1 MVEDIFLRRFAM
13 KNRENWKVF
22 KIASIFDMFTGASI
36 SQNKFNVGS
45 IPRITATDM
54 NNGIGLFTERLEDR
68 NFRSFQNFISVSF
81 LGSIFYHNYEAS
93 LDMKIHGLKIK
104 DKELNPDLAQ
114 FLIVCLKNSLP
125 KASYGNQLS
134 SKDLLTKNILL
145 PVNEYGTPNWAF
157 MEKYVQIKS
166 NQINATYQFP
176 KLHEITDYRE
186 LDEVEWDEYLISD
199 YFDVNKEKGNESNMD
214 SLLPGDT
221 PLISAKKINNG
232 LKDFVTTLPRKIK
245 SSNVITWNKDGD
257 GGAGLAYYQ
266 EFKFAVDSHVFVLY
280 AKFPANKYNQ
290 LFIVTL
296 LSKYK
301 EIFNHGRANSLSRFK
316 VEKIKLPT
324 KDNQPDFDF
333 MEQYMKRMENQAIQK
348 VGMN

>member
-1 MVEDIFLRRFAM
+1 M

-54 NNGIGLFTERLEDR
+54 NNGIGLFTERIEDR

-186 LDEVEWDEYLISD
+186 LDEVEWRAFTL
-199 YFDVNKEKGNESNMD
+199 D
-214 SLLPGDT
+214 SITIITGGRDWEVYNRTSGTSPFIGA
-221 PLISAKKINNG
+221 SSINNG
-232 LKDFVTTLPRKIK
+232 ITDFVNIVGREKYTDAGVIGINRNGSVGYAFYHPYKAYFSGDTRFLEVIGYKNNRYVNQFIQTSIMKQKEKYAYGYKMGTERIKRQVVMLPQ
-245 SSNVITWNKDGD
+245 KDD
-257 GGAGLAYYQ
+257 
-266 EFKFAVDSHVFVLY
+266 KPD
-280 AKFPANKYNQ
+280 YN
-290 LFIVTL
+290 
-296 LSKYK
+296 
-301 EIFNHGRANSLSRFK
+301 
-316 VEKIKLPT
+316 
-324 KDNQPDFDF
+324 F
-333 MEQYMKRMENQAIQK
+333 MEQYMKRMENRILQK
-348 VGMN
+348 MEQ

>member
-1 MVEDIFLRRFAM
+1 MVEATFLRRVRM
-13 KNRENWKVF
+13 KNKEIWKAF
-22 KIASIFDMFTGASI
+22 KIDSIFDMFTGASI
-36 SQNKFNVGS
+36 SQNKFNAGS
-45 IPRITATDM
+45 IPRITATDT
-54 NNGIGLFTERLEDR
+54 NNGIALFTERIEDR

-93 LDMKIHGLKIK
+93 LDMKIHGLKLK
-104 DKELNPDLAQ
+104 DKELNPNLAQ

-157 MEKYVQIKS
+157 MENYVQIKS
-166 NQINATYQFP
+166 NQIKATYQFP

-186 LDEVEWDEYLISD
+186 LDEVRWGEFLISD
-199 YFDVNKEKGNESNMD
+199 YFDVNKEKGSESNMD
-214 SLLPGDT
+214 SLAEGNL
-221 PLISAKKINNG
+221 PLISARKFGNG
-232 LKDFVTTLPRKIK
+232 LKGFVETEPRKVK

-301 EIFNHGRANSLSRFK
+301 AIFNHGRANSLSRYK
-316 VEKIKLPT
+316 AEKIMLPI
-324 KDNQPDFDF
+324 KDGMPDFVF
-333 MEQYMKRMENQAIQK
+333 MEQYMKRMENRVIEK
-348 VGMN
+348 VEK

>member
-1 MVEDIFLRRFAM
+1 M

-54 NNGIGLFTERLEDR
+54 NNGIGLFTERIEDR

-125 KASYGNQLS
+125 KVSYGNQLS
-134 SKDLLTKNILL
+134 SKDLLTKSILL
-145 PVNEYGTPNWAF
+145 PVNEHGTPNWAF
-157 MEKYVQIKS
+157 MEEYVQIKLK
-166 NQINATYQFP
+166 QVKATY
-176 KLHEITDYRE
+176 KLPWPHKITDYRE
-186 LDEVEWDEYLISD
+186 LDEVEWKEFLISD
-199 YFDVNKEKGNESNMD
+199 YFDVNKERGSESNMD
-214 SLLPGDT
+214 SLAEGNL
-221 PLISAKKINNG
+221 PLISARKFGNG
-232 LKDFVTTLPRKIK
+232 LKGFVETKPGKIK
-245 SSNVITWNKDGD
+245 SPNVITWNKDGD

-301 EIFNHGRANSLSRFK
+301 EVFNHGRANSLSRYK
-316 VEKIKLPT
+316 AEKIMLPS
-324 KDNQPDFDF
+324 KEGLPDFVF
-333 MEQYMKRMENQAIQK
+333 MEQYMKRMENSVIEK
-348 VGMN
+348 VER